1 MLRLVCSSEQ
11 PVTRVAAELIGI
23 GRSRRTESAAAKQ
36 KGTLGQEVDMKTIG
50 AGRSDIGL
58 HRRVNE
64 DTFRILQESPEAQRQ
79 GACYIVCDGMGG
91 APAGDVASRLAAEAF
106 IAAWASD
113 ELVAVDTRQRLQL
126 VVHEANG
133 AVYHAARSSL
143 DMAGMGTTLVGLVAR
158 AGWIY
163 VCNVGDS
170 RCYRRRGGILRQLTE
185 DHTLAEEMVREGL
198 LDAAYAREVS
208 ERNILTRAVG
218 TNPQVEVD
226 ITSDEMR
233 PGDRYLLCSDGLW
246 GVVPDID
253 LLATMAETIPQDAAR
268 HLIDAAN
275 RRGGPDNITALV
287 VDVVES
293 EGAGAGKGA
302 AETSSTS

>member
-1 MLRLVCSSEQ
+1 MHRIRNSGTEQ
-11 PVTRVAAELIGI
+11 AL
-23 GRSRRTESAAAKQ
+23 S
-36 KGTLGQEVDMKTIG
+36 QEVDMKTIG
-50 AGRSDIGL
+50 AGWSDIGL

-64 DTFRILQESPEAQRQ
+64 DTFRMLQEGPEAQRQ
-79 GACYIVCDGMGG
+79 GACYVVCDGMGG

-106 IAAWASD
+106 VAAWASD
-113 ELVAVDTRQRLQL
+113 RLVATDMRQRLQL

-143 DMAGMGTTLVGLVAR
+143 GMAGMGTTLVGIVAR

-170 RCYRRRGGILRQLTE
+170 RCYRRRGGILKQLTE
-185 DHTLAEEMVREGL
+185 DHTLADEMVRQGL
-198 LDAAYAREVS
+198 LDAAYAREAS

-218 TNPQVEVD
+218 TNSQVEAD

-246 GVVPDID
+246 GTVSDTD
-253 LLATMAETIPQDAAR
+253 LLATMMGTVPQDAAR
-268 HLIDAAN
+268 HLINAAN

-293 EGAGAGKGA
+293 ESADAGNKPAGAP
-302 AETSSTS
+302 STS